1 MLNSE
6 KKMSTIKFKYDQVV
20 NTATYLA
27 GVEYLVYQTYYT
39 PQGDVCGVDLSQEPD
54 VYDHI
59 HLGDGVEYRITFENT
74 WN

>member
-39 PQGDVCGVDLSQEPD
+39 PQGDVCV
-54 VYDHI
+54 
-59 HLGDGVEYRITFENT
+59 
-74 WN
+74 WC